1 MATGSFQVG
10 QRYIHGDSQYRLTRP
25 LGEGAWVVE
34 NMASGAFTEERS
46 NNLLERWSNGELE
59 FTNGNTVI
67 KRPVAESLALER
79 AFEDAYH
86 QSYPDTLWNKAV
98 AKLVF
103 VRKLEGLPITSSRL
117 TVLIRE
123 IWEKGT
129 KWPFSQCPHFTTVAR
144 WIRTY
149 RAGGG
154 DIRALIDQH
163 VNKGNKESR
172 LGDLVESIADD
183 VIETVYMTLER
194 RTIQDVLE
202 IVRARVSQQNLGRLA
217 SEQLMRPS
225 FHYVSSRI
233 KHIPAYDRWIAR
245 YGKRLADIKFRAS
258 GLGAPATRPLERAC
272 IDHCRLDLMVV
283 DEESRLPLG
292 RPWLTLVLDEATRY
306 VLGYYIGFEEPSAVS
321 VARAVRNALMPK
333 TDMLAAFTDIAN
345 SWEAWGIFST
355 LVTDNGL
362 ELHGS
367 ALEQGIERFGIRLQ
381 FCPRK
386 KPWYKGKIERFFGT
400 FSTKLLSAI
409 PGKTFLNTLEKADY
423 DPSKHAVISLAT
435 LRHITLMWIVDI
447 YHRTPHRGLGATP
460 ANAWEGGIVAVER
473 WLPASSLEIESAFS
487 RSEKRRLTHKGIEF
501 DCLLYNSPDLA
512 RVREKYG
519 AEINVDIR
527 VSDDDIGHIVLVV
540 PGGRQLINVPALEQR
555 YAAGMTRWQHLV
567 CKRYQRRI
575 LDDEARDISLLV
587 AKEKIRDL
595 ISADMRLTKKSSRKR
610 QARFME
616 KPEDSDRERAADDV
630 AAPMTTSSQAL
641 PVRGD
646 FAGHAP
652 VDDVL
657 PILGSRRVTTVSGV
671 TS

>member
-10 QRYIHGDSQYRLTRP
+10 QRFVCGDIPYRLFRP
-25 LGEGAWVVE
+25 LADGAWVVE
-34 NMASGAFTEERS
+34 NLGKGSFTEERS
-46 NNLLERWSNGELE
+46 EDLLRRWSSGELE
-59 FTNGNTVI
+59 FTNGTQVVP
-67 KRPVAESLALER
+67 RPAAESLVLER
-79 AFEDAYH
+79 TYEDAYR
-86 QSYPDTLWNKAV
+86 QSYSDELWAKAQ
-98 AKLVF
+98 ARLIF
-103 VRKLEGLPITSSRL
+103 VRKLEGVPISSSRL
-117 TVLIRE
+117 TVLIQE

-154 DIRALIDQH
+154 DIRTLIDQH
-163 VNKGNKESR
+163 VNKGNKDTR
-172 LGDLVESIADD
+172 LGDLVDSIADD

-194 RTIQDVLE
+194 RTMQDVLE
-202 IVRARVSQQNLGRLA
+202 ILRARVSQQNIGRLA
-217 SEQLMRPS
+217 SEKLKRPS
-225 FHYVSSRI
+225 FKYITNRI
-233 KHIPAYDRWIAR
+233 KYIPAYDRWVAR
-245 YGKRLADIKFRAS
+245 YGKRLADIKFRAA

-333 TDMLAAFTDIAN
+333 TEMLAGYPDIVN
-345 SWEAWGIFST
+345 SWGAWGIFST

-362 ELHGS
+362 ELHGT
-367 ALEQGIERFGIRLQ
+367 ALEHGIERFGIRLQ

-400 FSTKLLSAI
+400 LATRLLSGI

-423 DPSKHAVISLAT
+423 DPSKHAVISLST
-435 LRHITLMWIVDI
+435 LRHVALMWIVDV
-447 YHRTPHRGLGATP
+447 YHQTPHRGLSTTP
-460 ANAWEGGIVAVER
+460 AHAWAEGIVGVEP
-473 WLPASSLEIESAFS
+473 WLPASSLEMDSAFS
-487 RSEKRRLTHKGIEF
+487 RSAKRRLTHKGIEF
-501 DCLLYNSPDLA
+501 DCLFYNSPDLA

-519 AEINVDIR
+519 AEIDVEIR
-527 VSDDDIGHIVLVV
+527 VSDDDIGNIVVV
-540 PGGRQLINVPALEQR
+540 APGGRQLISVPALDQR

-587 AKEKIRDL
+587 AKEKIREL
-595 ISADMRLTKKSSRKR
+595 ISADMRLTKQSSRKR

-616 KPEDSDRERAADDV
+616 KPLDSDRERAAGDGG
-630 AAPMTTSSQAL
+630 APMTASSQEL
-641 PVRGD
+641 SVKGD
-646 FAGHAP
+646 FAGHES

-657 PILGSRRVTTVSGV
+657 PILGSRRVATASGV
-671 TS
+671 TL